1 MSLSRIQQYI
11 YNIIIYIIYICNNI
25 NPHNPCESQVV
36 GAGVAGLV
44 CARSLHRSGRCRVEV
59 FEAADGVGGRVRS
72 DRVPLPGPGITT
84 GEWCQKLWLSPVVG
98 YLYMNGVYMWPF
110 LYMKPYCCDGYY

>member
-1 MSLSRIQQYI
+1 MNVYVYIFMYIFIFVYI
-11 YNIIIYIIYICNNI
+11 YINVYIYIYVYIYIFEFIYINVYICNNI
-25 NPHNPCESQVV
+25 KPNYPCLSQVV

-84 GEWCQKLWLSPVVG
+84 
-98 YLYMNGVYMWPF
+98 
-110 LYMKPYCCDGYY
+110 